1 MCKFAP
7 LCRFSRDFLQA
18 NVGFGYMG
26 EYVGVKVMLRGEFY
40 ADSTALSGDFRY
52 SEPFSFLFTVNSD
65 SNNLP
70 LYKTK
75 RCFLTYIRTSKLIPK
90 VEANLMS

>member
-26 EYVGVKVMLRGEFY
+26 EYVGVKVMLRGRDEEF
-40 ADSTALSGDFRY
+40 AKCDK
-52 SEPFSFLFTVNSD
+52 VV
-65 SNNLP
+65 
-70 LYKTK
+70 K
-75 RCFLTYIRTSKLIPK
+75 RTN
-90 VEANLMS
+90 EA